1 MPNHQTHTRRR
12 ARSRFAALATLA
24 LLLPAGAPAHAQD
37 ADAPPPRSQADAP
50 PPETPTGPLA
60 GLRTRLDPNATASP
74 TPIGSLEDASDF
86 DLEVEFTPYGAGIA
100 SVRLTHEYVTV
111 ERREHYELQSMMRGN
126 ETLSL
131 DPDQLDPAL
140 DRIAELGDTPAD
152 DPSRQAAQQRAATAL
167 ADLGLS
173 GYAADLAG
181 VTDPEAASALIARIE
196 SWLGRIIV
204 PFTLYAIEI
213 NGQTV
218 DLSNIGGAGGKPR
231 GVWTQTAPGAFSATV
246 ENADG
251 RPVARVSRRFEL
263 DPASYA
269 LALTQT
275 VENLTDQP
283 LTVRLIQT
291 GPIDPHKPRS
301 TYGGDKRRF
310 RYGYLLSPRDQAG
323 DPTVLADHQLVHH
336 HQYLGKKSATTRAG
350 LSAYETR
357 KRLWPTE
364 RADRQGHRL
373 VWTALTDRYF
383 AVAVHPIVPAGAE
396 GSPDAKVFSDIA
408 AIDRLVLNH
417 ASTDVQETTA
427 VLDLVGHARTVPPG
441 ETLTSTLGIY
451 AGPMSKPVMQD
462 EPVPAAINLDHIII
476 YNFGSCMSWCTFGW
490 LTHLLLGVLRF
501 NHLITADWAVS
512 IILLV
517 VIVRTCLHPITR
529 WSQIRM
535 QRFGVQMQSLGPK
548 MQKLKEK
555 YKDDPKQMQAE
566 TARLWREEG
575 VSPAGFLGCLPMFL
589 QSPVWIALYA
599 TLFFAAELRHEP
611 AFYGVFQSISGGSW
625 AFLADLSAPD
635 SALPLGPLA
644 FTPPLIGQFV
654 GEIRSVNLLPILMG
668 FVFFA
673 HQKYLTPP
681 TTATLTPEQQSQQR
695 LIRIMT
701 VVMFPLIMYAAPS
714 GLTIYFVTNST
725 IAIFE
730 NRWIRAHMN
739 KHGMLDPDKIRA
751 EKSRKGPGFF
761 ARLQEMAAQQQQMKQ
776 AQQKGYSSP
785 GPRSKKTV
793 NRNYKKKK

>member
-1 MPNHQTHTRRR
+1 MPKHTTPR
-12 ARSRFAALATLA
+12 ARLLTAALFA
-24 LLLPAGAPAHAQD
+24 LSLLSPVAVAQDDTTPDDTTTQQAAPATPAAAPD
-37 ADAPPPRSQADAP
+37 A
-50 PPETPTGPLA
+50 
-60 GLRTRLDPNATASP
+60 LRARLDPNATTEP
-74 TPIGSLEDASDF
+74 MPLGSLDDASDF

-111 ERREHYELQSMMRGN
+111 ARQEHYELQSMMRGN
-126 ETLSL
+126 DSLSV
-131 DPDQLDPAL
+131 DPDELDPAL
-140 DRIAELGDTPAD
+140 ELIAALGNVATD
-152 DPSRQAAQQRAATAL
+152 DPARIEAQQQAASAL

-173 GYAADLAG
+173 GYIPDLAD
-181 VTDPEAASALIARIE
+181 VTDSESAAALVARIE
-196 SWLGRIIV
+196 TWLGRIIV
-204 PFTLYAIEI
+204 PFTLYAVEI

-231 GVWTQTAPGAFSATV
+231 GVWTQLAPGTFSATI
-246 ENADG
+246 ENSAG
-251 RPVARVSRRFEL
+251 TPVARITRAFEL
-263 DPASYA
+263 SPESH
-269 LALTQT
+269 ALTLAQT
-275 VENLTDQP
+275 VENLTDEP
-283 LTVRLIQT
+283 LSVRLIQT

-323 DPTVLADHQLVHH
+323 DPTVIADRQLVHH
-336 HQYLGKKSATTRAG
+336 HQYLGKKSATLAG
-350 LSAYETR
+350 GSSAYAPR
-357 KRLWPTE
+357 QRLWPTE
-364 RADRQGHRL
+364 KAERQGHRL
-373 VWTALTDRYF
+373 VWASLTDRYF
-383 AVAVHPIVPAGAE
+383 AVAVHPIVPTDADLG
-396 GSPDAKVFSDIA
+396 PDAKVFPDVV
-408 AIDRLVLNH
+408 AIDRLVLNRG
-417 ASTDVQETTA
+417 STDVQETTA
-427 VLDLVGHARTVPPG
+427 VLDLVGVARSVAPG
-441 ETLTSTLGIY
+441 ESVTSTLGIY
-451 AGPMSKPVMQD
+451 AGPMSKPVVLD
-462 EPVPAAINLDHIII
+462 EPVPAAVNLDHIIV
-476 YNFGSCMSWCTFGW
+476 YNFGSCMAFCTFGW
-490 LTHLLLGVLRF
+490 LTHLLLGVLRL
-501 NHLITADWAVS
+501 NHLVTADWAVS

-535 QRFGVQMQSLGPK
+535 QRFGVQMQSMGPK

-555 YKDDPKQMQAE
+555 FKDDPKQMQAE
-566 TARLWREEG
+566 TAKLWREEG
-575 VSPAGFLGCLPMFL
+575 ISPAGFLGCLPMFL

-611 AFYGVFQSISGGSW
+611 AFYGVFQSVSGGSW

-654 GEIRSVNLLPILMG
+654 GEIRSVNLLPLLMG

-681 TTATLTPEQQSQQR
+681 TTATLSPEQQSQQR

-714 GLTIYFVTNST
+714 GLTIYFVSNST

-751 EKSRKGPGFF
+751 EKSKKGPGFF
-761 ARLQEMAAQQQQMKQ
+761 SRLQEMAAQQQQAKE
-776 AQQKGYSSP
+776 AQQKGYTHPSA
-785 GPRSKKTV
+785 RSKPAKKTV